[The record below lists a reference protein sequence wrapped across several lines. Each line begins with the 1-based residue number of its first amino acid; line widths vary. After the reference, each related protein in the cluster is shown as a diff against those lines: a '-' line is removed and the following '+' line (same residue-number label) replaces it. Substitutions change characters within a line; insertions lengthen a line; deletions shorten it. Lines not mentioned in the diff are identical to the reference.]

1 MRRSGRWRGSF
12 ATDCR
17 AASFGSRERM
27 LHSRVPYVRRMRAI
41 PNRLTATA
49 GQILERSL
57 TTAMVP
63 KYHFAKRVFVIG
75 LVAEAA
81 NRCDLAACVNR
92 KLHSIRVPKKENAS
106 CGVRCTFGCGIA
118 SEAGERCPTIQLS
131 VIFGGESRSCVLFS
145 LLPSRPPSHS
155 RQGKI

>member
-1 MRRSGRWRGSF
+1 VRRSGRWRGSF

-57 TTAMVP
+57 TTAHGTKVP
-63 KYHFAKRVFVIG
+63 
-75 LVAEAA
+75 L
-81 NRCDLAACVNR
+81 C
-92 KLHSIRVPKKENAS
+92 
-106 CGVRCTFGCGIA
+106 
-118 SEAGERCPTIQLS
+118 EAGFRYRLS
-131 VIFGGESRSCVLFS
+131 R
-145 LLPSRPPSHS
+145 
-155 RQGKI
+155 